1 MYFIALRN
9 EHTKLY
15 TRIIDWVTCVTEWVF
30 MDRDERESMRT
41 YRNKDVSVK
50 RFLDYEDAVQF
61 CKDNELKNIAIMK
74 SYDII
79 N

>member
-15 TRIIDWVTCVTEWVF
+15 TRIIDWITNEEYYNF
-30 MDRDERESMRT
+30 LDYNARESLRT
-41 YRNKDVSVK
+41 YRNKDVDVK
-50 RFLDYEDAVQF
+50 RFLSYKKAKQF

-74 SYDII
+74 SYNVI